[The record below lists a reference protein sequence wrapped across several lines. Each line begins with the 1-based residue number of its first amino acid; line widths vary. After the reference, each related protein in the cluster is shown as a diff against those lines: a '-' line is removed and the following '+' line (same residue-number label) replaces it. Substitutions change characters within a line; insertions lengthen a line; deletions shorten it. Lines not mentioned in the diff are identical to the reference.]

1 MFEDFMGRAF
11 LAGMG
16 FALMAGPM
24 GCFVIW
30 RRMAFFGDTLAHASL
45 CGIALG
51 ILAGIDSFLAI
62 LVVSLMVSFFL
73 ATTKSNPSFSS
84 DSLLAIS
91 SQGALALGIL
101 CISLIKG
108 VRLDLNAYFFG
119 DILSVTLDE
128 LWIILGGGIVILVC
142 MCRFWQAFLSMTVA
156 EDLAAVEGV
165 PVTRLYFLYMI
176 LLALF
181 VALSIKIVGVL
192 LITALLILPA
202 SIARVFSKSP
212 EQMGVFSSLIGMGIV
227 GLGLMTSSQFD
238 VPAAPAIV
246 LMGLCL
252 FILMHALTIK
262 RKNP

>member
-1 MFEDFMGRAF
+1 MIEDFMVRAF

-24 GCFVIW
+24 GCFVVW

-51 ILAGIDSFLAI
+51 ILGGIDSFLAI
-62 LVVSLMVSFFL
+62 LVVSLLVSFLL
-73 ATTKSNPSFSS
+73 ATTKSNSSFSS

-119 DILSVTLDE
+119 DILSVTSDE

-142 MCRFWQAFLSMTVA
+142 LCGFWHVLLSMTVA
-156 EDLAAVEGV
+156 EDLAVVEGI
-165 PVTRLYFLYMI
+165 PVNRIYFLYMI

-202 SIARVFSKSP
+202 SISRVFSGSP
-212 EQMGVFSSLIGMGIV
+212 EQMGIFSSIIGMGIV
-227 GLGLMTSSQFD
+227 ALGLMTSSQFD

-246 LMGLCL
+246 LIGLCL
-252 FILMHALTIK
+252 FILTHALIMK
-262 RKNP
+262 RKI